1 MVVNPLTLALSLSML
16 STPSASLGQ
25 ISAQPQHSLH
35 LKSLTN
41 TVLAKAVDASTGYP
55 VVDGKKWDSQGPWFQ
70 PVLVQAPTGNYVA
83 VLDKQKQGSLR
94 LPKLTTIDQL
104 GVFSNWSRQGIRLV
118 GNSQVQVCF
127 WALCGTN
134 YPRIGVEDMEV
145 KLGDQVFRPQRKGNV
160 FLVDDELAQALK
172 TATPGKALLRL
183 HLTPGVTMTQ
193 AISDQTVQAW
203 PKVFQDSNAGAIG
216 DGAPIGGGTL
226 STAKTIAVEPFPAL
240 PPDAT
245 SKTVLSDPK
254 TGLPL
259 INGSTWRTGRNVAWA
274 QPVVVRDEFDGEYK
288 AVLSKKEGIVSQ
300 WSRNF
305 VDVFISSRFVTVL
318 SFRGV
323 SSLHV
328 SYGGRTLN
336 IKGKN
341 NRFPINQMAAQFLQE
356 AGEKSLDVLPTVS
369 YYVGKDKRTF
379 EVDIGT
385 VKSWASLYRD
395 S

>member
-16 STPSASLGQ
+16 STPPASLGQ
-25 ISAQPQHSLH
+25 ISAQPQHSLQ
-35 LKSLTN
+35 LRSLPHP
-41 TVLAKAVDASTGYP
+41 VLAKAVDASTGYP
-55 VVDGKKWDSQGPWFQ
+55 VVDGQKWDSQGPWFQ

-134 YPRIGVEDMEV
+134 YPRIGVEEMEV
-145 KLGDQVFRPQRKGNV
+145 KLGDQVFRPQRKGDT

-183 HLTPGVTMTQ
+183 HLTPGVTITQ
-193 AISDQTVQAW
+193 AISDKTVQAW
-203 PKVFQDSNAGAIG
+203 PKVFQDGSVGALG
-216 DGAPIGGGTL
+216 DAAPIGGGML
-226 STAKTIAVEPFPAL
+226 STAKTITVESFPAL

-245 SKTVLSDPK
+245 SKSVLNDPK

-259 INGSTWRTGRNVAWA
+259 INGSTWRTQRNVAWA

-288 AVLSKKEGIVSQ
+288 AAFSKKDGIVSQ

-305 VDVFISSRFVTVL
+305 VDVFISSRFATVL
-318 SFRGV
+318 TFRGV

-356 AGEKSLDVLPTVS
+356 AGEKSMDVLPSVS

-385 VKSWASLYRD
+385 VKSWASLYRE

>member
-1 MVVNPLTLALSLSML
+1 VNPLPLALSLSML
-16 STPSASLGQ
+16 SAPSADLGQ
-25 ISAQPQHSLH
+25 ISAQPEHSLQH
-35 LKSLTN
+35 RSLHHSL
-41 TVLAKAVDASTGYP
+41 LAKAIDPSTGYP
-55 VVDGKKWDSQGPWFQ
+55 IVDGKKWDSQGPWFQ

-145 KLGDQVFRPQRKGNV
+145 KLGDQVFRPQRKGDT
-160 FLVDDELAQALK
+160 FLVDEELAQALK

-183 HLTPGVTMTQ
+183 HLTPGVTITQ
-193 AISDQTVQAW
+193 AISDKTVQAW
-203 PKVFQDSNAGAIG
+203 PKVFQDGSIGAL
-216 DGAPIGGGTL
+216 DDAAPIGGGTL
-226 STAKTIAVEPFPAL
+226 STAKTIAVESFPAL

-245 SKTVLSDPK
+245 SKSVLNDSK

-259 INGSTWRTGRNVAWA
+259 INGSTWRTQRNVAWA

-288 AVLSKKEGIVSQ
+288 AAFSKKDGIVSQ

-305 VDVFISSRFVTVL
+305 VDVFISSRFVTL
-318 SFRGV
+318 LTFRGV

-328 SYGGRTLN
+328 SHGGRTLN

-356 AGEKSLDVLPTVS
+356 AGEKSMDVLPTVS

-385 VKSWASLYRD
+385 VKSWASLYRE

>member
-1 MVVNPLTLALSLSML
+1 VNPITLAVSLSML
-16 STPSASLGQ
+16 STHPASLGQ
-25 ISAQPQHSLH
+25 ISAQPQNALH
-35 LKSLTN
+35 FKSPSTS
-41 TVLAKAVDASTGYP
+41 VLAKAPVDLSTGYP
-55 VVDGKKWDSQGPWFQ
+55 LVDGKKWDSQGPWFQ
-70 PVLVQAPTGNYVA
+70 PVLVQATTGNYVA

-145 KLGDQVFRPQRKGNV
+145 KLGDQVFHPQRKGDT
-160 FLVDDELAQALK
+160 FLVNEELAQALK

-193 AISDQTVQAW
+193 HINDQTVQAW
-203 PKVFQDSNAGAIG
+203 SKVFQDSVAGAMS

-226 STAKTIAVEPFPAL
+226 STAKTVVVDPFPAL
-240 PPDAT
+240 PAEST
-245 SKTVLSDPK
+245 SKSIITDPK

-305 VDVFISSRFVTVL
+305 VDLFISSRFVTVL

-323 SSLHV
+323 SSIHV

-369 YYVGKDKRTF
+369 YYVGKDKRTY